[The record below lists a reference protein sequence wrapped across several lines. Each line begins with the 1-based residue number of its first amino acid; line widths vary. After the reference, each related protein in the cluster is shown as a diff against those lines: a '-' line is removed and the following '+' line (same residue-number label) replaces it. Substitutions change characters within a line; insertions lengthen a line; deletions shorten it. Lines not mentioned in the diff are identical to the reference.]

1 MSIILNIAAGK
12 MLPIDQ
18 LNKNDILVNLDLE
31 YFNSTDV
38 SDVEK
43 YHRAKSVVK
52 ENDEKPLIIYTNHDI
67 YDFLNRYVE
76 EFDKIVIYRFLEH
89 VPKVKVLYFIYKLS
103 EILKIGGEVD
113 IIVPDYKALAERIL
127 NENVYLPNFEAEDII
142 TTFELLNEDYSP
154 HLSVWTK
161 DRAKYFFELEGRFK
175 VTEINPKYYFDGRD
189 IYLRFKATRV
199 K

>member
-31 YFNSTDV
+31 YFNSTDAA
-38 SDVEK
+38 DVEK
-43 YHRAKSVVK
+43 YHRSKSIVK

-67 YDFLNRYVE
+67 YE

-113 IIVPDYKALAERIL
+113 IIVPDYKALAKRIL
-127 NENVYLPNFEAEDII
+127 NEDVSAPNFEAEDII

-161 DRAKYFFELEGRFK
+161 DRAKYFFELEGRFE
-175 VTEINPKYYFDGRD
+175 VTEINENYDFDGRD
-189 IYLRFKATRV
+189 IYLRFKAERI